1 MREPAQWKVDLV
13 NSITEEINESP
24 VSAVISIK
32 GLRNKEF
39 QKIRNDVR
47 GQVRIQVFRAR
58 LLRLALE
65 KSNKTNIKG
74 LSEYTKGQVALITT
88 TESPK
93 KVYDT
98 LVSKRTK
105 AAARGGEIAEEDIV
119 IEPKETSFP
128 PGPMISIFQ
137 KAGIPAGIEK
147 GKIVI
152 KSEVTLVKKGS
163 VISKDKAQVM
173 EKLEI
178 LPVTVGLEMIAA
190 YSDGLIYTS
199 DALSITV
206 EQIVSDMAGAFLKA
220 KALALKT
227 NFLVP
232 EIIPELMSRA
242 YLEAQSLAFATNF
255 VDEKNIDIFIR
266 KAVINA
272 TTLNSL
278 INKDLNN
285 ENIENENP
293 EKESKPEEKK
303 DEGSEDDAAAGLGS
317 LFG

>member
-1 MREPAQWKVDLV
+1 MIEPAQWKVDKV
-13 NSITEEINESP
+13 NALTEELNESP

-39 QKIRNDVR
+39 QKIRSDIR
-47 GQVRIQVFRAR
+47 GKVKIEVLRAR
-58 LLRLALE
+58 LLRLALQ
-65 KSNKTNIKG
+65 KSNKKNIAG
-74 LSEYTKGQVALITT
+74 MTEHATGQIALITT
-88 TESPK
+88 SETPK
-93 KVYDT
+93 TVYDM

-105 AAARGGEIAEEDIV
+105 AAARGGEIAEEDII

-128 PGPMISIFQ
+128 PGPMISVFQ

-152 KSEVTLVKKGS
+152 KSEVTLVKKGEA
-163 VISKDKAQVM
+163 ISKDKAQVL

-190 YSDGLIYTS
+190 YNDGLVYS
-199 DALSITV
+199 RDALSITI

-220 KALALKT
+220 KALALKAD
-227 NFLVP
+227 FLVP
-232 EIIPELMSRA
+232 EIMPDLLSKA
-242 YLEAQSLAFATNF
+242 YLQAQGLALAANF

-293 EKESKPEEKK
+293 EESQTEDKK
-303 DEGSEDDAAAGLGS
+303 DEGSGDDAAAGLGS

>member
-1 MREPAQWKVDLV
+1 MREPAQWKVDMV
-13 NSITEEINESP
+13 NSLTEELNESP
-24 VSAVISIK
+24 VSAVISIS

-39 QKIRNDVR
+39 QKIRNDLR
-47 GQVRIQVFRAR
+47 GEVQIKVLRSR
-58 LLRLALE
+58 LLRFAME
-65 KSNKTNIKG
+65 KSNKSNIAG
-74 LSEYTKGQVALITT
+74 LTDYAYGQIALLTTKQ
-88 TESPK
+88 SPK
-93 KVYDT
+93 KVYDI

-119 IEPKETSFP
+119 IEPRETSFP
-128 PGPMISIFQ
+128 PGPMISVFQ
-137 KAGIPAGIEK
+137 KVGISAGIEK

-152 KSEVTLVKKGS
+152 KSEVTLVKKGES
-163 VISKDKAQVM
+163 ISKEKAQVL

-190 YSDGLIYTS
+190 YEDGLVYTK
-199 DALSITV
+199 DALSITI

-220 KALALKT
+220 KAIALET
-227 NFLVP
+227 GFMVP
-232 EIIPELMSRA
+232 EIMPELLSKA
-242 YLEAQSLAFATNF
+242 YLQAQSLAIAANF

-278 INKDLNN
+278 INKDINN
-285 ENIENENP
+285 ENIENKTS
-293 EKESKPEEKK
+293 KESKTEEKK
-303 DEGSEDDAAAGLGS
+303 DKGSEDDAAAGLGS

>member
-1 MREPAQWKVDLV
+1 MREPAQWKVDMV
-13 NSITEEINESP
+13 DSIAEEINESP

-39 QKIRNDVR
+39 QKIRNDIR
-47 GQVRIQVFRAR
+47 GDAKIQVFRAR
-58 LLRLALE
+58 LLRLALK
-65 KSNKTNIKG
+65 KSSKKNIHG
-74 LSEYTKGQVALITT
+74 LTDYTKGQVALVTT
-88 TESPK
+88 SESPK
-93 KVYDT
+93 KVYDI
-98 LVSKRTK
+98 LVLKRTK
-105 AAARGGEIAEEDIV
+105 AAARGGEIAENDIV

-137 KAGIPAGIEK
+137 KVGIPAGIEK

-152 KSEVTLVKKGS
+152 KSEVTLVKKGGI
-163 VISKDKAQVM
+163 ISREKAQVL

-178 LPVTVGLEMIAA
+178 FPVTVGLEMIAA
-190 YSDGLIYTS
+190 YNDGLVYS
-199 DALSITV
+199 ADALSITV
-206 EQIVSDMAGAFLKA
+206 EQIVADMAGAFLKA

-227 NFLVP
+227 DFLVP
-232 EIIPELMSRA
+232 EIMPDLLSKA
-242 YLEAQSLAFATNF
+242 YLQAQSLAFAANF

-285 ENIENENP
+285 ENIENESP
-293 EKESKPEEKK
+293 EPESKSEEKK

>member
-1 MREPAQWKVDLV
+1 MREPAQWKVDKVKYL
-13 NSITEEINESP
+13 TEEIDESP
-24 VSAVISIK
+24 VAAVISIR

-39 QKIRNDVR
+39 QKIRNDIR
-47 GQVRIQVFRAR
+47 GEAKIQVLRSR

-65 KSNKTNIKG
+65 KSKKKNIGG
-74 LSEYTKGQVALITT
+74 LIDYSYGQIALITT
-88 TESPK
+88 TKSPK
-93 KVYDT
+93 TVYDI

-105 AAARGGEIAEEDIV
+105 AAARGGEIAEDDIV

-128 PGPMISIFQ
+128 PGPMISVFQ

-152 KSEVTLVKKGS
+152 KSEVTLVKKGEA
-163 VISKDKAQVM
+163 ISKEKAQVL

-190 YSDGLIYTS
+190 YNDGLVYTK

-227 NFLVP
+227 DFLVP
-232 EIIPELMSRA
+232 EIMPELLSKA
-242 YLEAQSLAFATNF
+242 HLQALGLALAANF

-285 ENIENENP
+285 ENIEDENP
-293 EKESKPEEKK
+293 EESKTEDKN